1 MTWLPN
7 QLDAVLQVMVET
19 DKMIDR
25 NELDPSLQQMVDEIG
40 QRADA
45 QQRVLRREVAA
56 LSAERGAQSVD
67 VDGVEKGSPK
77 ANESYAA

>member
-56 LSAERGAQSVD
+56 LSKERGAQSVD
-67 VDGVEKGSPK
+67 VDGVEKGGK
-77 ANESYAA
+77 VNESYAA

>member
-67 VDGVEKGSPK
+67 VDGVEKGSK
-77 ANESYAA
+77 VNESYAA